1 MTIFEI
7 AFVGTY
13 TSWVVSGVILVWSI
27 WKIKNFLKSRY
38 DDEERHLNQQDWL
51 HALAFGL
58 FALGVLI
65 YEAFYLV
72 SLTAKFASPDNS

>member
-38 DDEERHLNQQDWL
+38 DDEERHLNKQDWL

-65 YEAFYLV
+65 YEAVYLAF
-72 SLTAKFASPDNS
+72 LTAKFVSPDNS